1 MLACPSGRFAQVSL
15 REWVRL
21 EGEWLGPWDSNPR
34 PLFGSLRRV
43 PRSRH
48 STTVLG
54 SRSGCRPG
62 RSSRAQSVGW
72 MPRAAPS
79 VEQWGRPVGVTVAPD
94 ARCWCPTT
102 AATESGGL
110 PRRPLRGDDDDRQPS
125 RVSRL
130 TDEAWPG
137 FQRRETAPRL
147 RCRATS
153 DRDRQT
159 RFDSEIRL
167 QQHANPSTTYR
178 HQRCEQ
184 FASLS
189 IRFEPVK

>member
-48 STTVLG
+48 STAVLG
-54 SRSGCRPG
+54 SRSGCPPG

-110 PRRPLRGDDDDRQPS
+110 PRRPLRGDDDETGNPHGYPGSPTRRGRVFNVERPLRGFGVVRRVTAIDRPDSTRRFACSSTPIPQQLTAIS
-125 RVSRL
+125 VANNLRL
-130 TDEAWPG
+130 
-137 FQRRETAPRL
+137 L
-147 RCRATS
+147 
-153 DRDRQT
+153 
-159 RFDSEIRL
+159 
-167 QQHANPSTTYR
+167 
-178 HQRCEQ
+178 
-184 FASLS
+184 ASGS
-189 IRFEPVK
+189 NR